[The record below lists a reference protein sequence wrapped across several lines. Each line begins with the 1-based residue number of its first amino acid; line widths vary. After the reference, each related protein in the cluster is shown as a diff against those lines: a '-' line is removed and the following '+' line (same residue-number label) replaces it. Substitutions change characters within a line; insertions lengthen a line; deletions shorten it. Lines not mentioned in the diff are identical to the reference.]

1 MGKQEREPK
10 NPRRQGEDENDET
23 QGTPVQ
29 PTEYPT
35 QPSSQPQ
42 ENPQTG
48 TSSSSS
54 SQGGGA

>member
-10 NPRRQGEDENDET
+10 NPRRQGEDEGDET

-35 QPSSQPQ
+35 QPSSQPA
-42 ENPQTG
+42 EDPQTG
-48 TSSSSS
+48 TPPAS
-54 SQGGGA
+54 GA